1 MEEAVVQG
9 AEPEPEADQ
18 AARDFERTPSAFDR
32 SVEPPFGNA
41 YELPVPALWRDTLA
55 NGIAVLG
62 IESSETPLVYFSL
75 QLDAGRDRAGV
86 SKPAVAN
93 LTADLLNKGTA
104 NRTTAEL
111 EDAIK
116 SLGSTIQVSAGTTTT
131 MASGSTLA
139 RNFEQTM
146 ALVEEMLLEP
156 RWDPAEFEL
165 LKRKQINEID
175 QDAGNPEAI
184 SRREAAKL
192 RYPSDHIFS
201 YLPYGTR
208 DKLEAVDLADLQA
221 FYQAN
226 YSPVRARLNVV
237 GAVDAETVRAATNG
251 LAARWNVPGTEPV
264 SLPPANVVE
273 QSVIYFYDVPGA
285 KQSVLRIQ
293 RPSLSAVDPDYP
305 LAQALNFLLGGAY
318 TSELM
323 TELRVNKGYTYG
335 IGSGFNGE
343 KDRGTFAIGSSV
355 RANVTLES
363 LKLIREIV
371 ANYGPGFTGEDLEV
385 LKAAVLRGQALE
397 NETLGAKL
405 NVLKEISAFGYPDDF
420 QAVNARRVEE
430 MTLEQLKQ
438 LAAEYLRPDAMQY
451 IVVGDAATQAGL
463 LLELGFGDPVMLETG
478 N

>member
-1 MEEAVVQG
+1 
-9 AEPEPEADQ
+9 
-18 AARDFERTPSAFDR
+18 
-32 SVEPPFGNA
+32 
-41 YELPVPALWRDTLA
+41 
-55 NGIAVLG
+55 
-62 IESSETPLVYFSL
+62 
-75 QLDAGRDRAGV
+75 
-86 SKPAVAN
+86 
-93 LTADLLNKGTA
+93 
-104 NRTTAEL
+104 
-111 EDAIK
+111 
-116 SLGSTIQVSAGTTTT
+116 
-131 MASGSTLA
+131 
-139 RNFEQTM
+139 M
-146 ALVEEMLLEP
+146 ALVEEILLEP
-156 RWDPAEFEL
+156 RWDAAEFEL

-237 GAVDAETVRAATNG
+237 GAVDAETVRTATSG

-264 SLPPANVVE
+264 SLPPANAVE

-335 IGSGFNGE
+335 IGSGFSGE

-363 LKLIREIV
+363 LQLIREIV
-371 ANYGPGFTGEDLEV
+371 ANYGPGFTGEDLEI

-430 MTLEQLKQ
+430 MTLEQFQQ
-438 LAAEYLRPDAMQY
+438 LAGEYLRPEAMQY
-451 IVVGDAATQAGL
+451 IVVGDAATQAAL
-463 LLELGFGDPVMLETG
+463 LSELGFGDPVMLETG